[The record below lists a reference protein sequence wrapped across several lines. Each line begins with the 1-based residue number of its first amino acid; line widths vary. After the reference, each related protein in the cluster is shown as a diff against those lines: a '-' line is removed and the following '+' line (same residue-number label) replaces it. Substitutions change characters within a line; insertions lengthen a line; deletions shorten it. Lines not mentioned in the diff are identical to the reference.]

1 MNAKTKGTTH
11 AEANANAAEQKAQT
25 QAAQEAQTAQSQTQ
39 AAADDASGA
48 DVVSAEAPPPAAP
61 DENRGKGGKYRL
73 VNGVRTLVER
83 TLPEGTK
90 PKQPGRK
97 S

>member
-25 QAAQEAQTAQSQTQ
+25 QAAQEAQTAQSQAQ
-39 AAADDASGA
+39 AAADDGSGA
-48 DVVSAEAPPPAAP
+48 DVVSTEATPPAPP

-83 TLPEGTK
+83 TSPEGTK
-90 PKQPGRK
+90 PKPPGRK